1 MNFSRAYLN
10 SFLTVR
16 LDQKKLK
23 CSANSHQCGNA
34 CVPKTKRCRPSKTI
48 IRKVEALENKIK
60 DLPYERAISVD
71 PITGKVLLNKGGQQT
86 RVDFTAEEMDVLRG
100 SILTHN
106 HPNVG
111 NFKPSDPRG
120 KGVSFSPDDVRA
132 ACILDLTQIRA
143 VSSGYR
149 HTLEPPDAGWN
160 YLYWGFKVK
169 PTYKKH
175 ERQVMNDFIGEILSG
190 KKSAPQAEADYHH
203 EVIKRTAQELGMK
216 YERTPI
222 RRK

>member
-71 PITGKVLLNKGGQQT
+71 PITGKVLLNKGGGKT
-86 RVDFTAEEMDVLRG
+86 NVDFTREEMDVLRG

-106 HPNVG
+106 HPNIEGV
-111 NFKPSDPRG
+111 KPPNPLS

-132 ACILDLTQIRA
+132 ACILDLTEIRA
-143 VSSGYR
+143 VSAGWR
-149 HTLEPPDAGWN
+149 HTLQPPEKGWD

-169 PTYKKH
+169 PTYKKY
-175 ERQVMNDFIGEILSG
+175 EKQVMNDFIGEIVIG
-190 KKSAPQAEADYHH
+190 KKSIPQAEADYHH

-216 YERTPI
+216 YERTAI
-222 RRK
+222 KK